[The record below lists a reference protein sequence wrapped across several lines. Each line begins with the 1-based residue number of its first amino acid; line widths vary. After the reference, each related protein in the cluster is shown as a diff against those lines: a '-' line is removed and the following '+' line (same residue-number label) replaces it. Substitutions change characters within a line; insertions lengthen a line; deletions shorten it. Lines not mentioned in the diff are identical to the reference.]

1 MWLWLWL
8 ELQTIHQFSH
18 LVRAF
23 SVIVKTDGLF
33 AALVINVMGNPVS
46 VFILGSRGPKFIY
59 LYIKM
64 LILSSGNMN
73 FEY

>member
-1 MWLWLWL
+1 M
-8 ELQTIHQFSH
+8 T
-18 LVRAF
+18 
-23 SVIVKTDGLF
+23 VKTDGLF